1 MAMRRLPLAILILL
15 MLSGSAAG
23 ADRFETCRQK
33 LIKAQQLGALYDL
46 DWKPGKMP
54 KVIVGPAFH
63 QMPMDAK
70 EGFIE
75 TVNCFLLG
83 GKDGVINFDVK
94 EHLNHRVVGS
104 WTYGRYKP
112 KE

>member
-1 MAMRRLPLAILILL
+1 MRHLPITIIVLLILV
-15 MLSGSAAG
+15 GGAAG
-23 ADRFETCRQK
+23 ADQAETCRQK
-33 LIKAQQLGALYDL
+33 LIKAQQLGVLYDL

-54 KVIVGPAFH
+54 KVIVGPTFH
-63 QMPMDAK
+63 QMPLDAK
-70 EGFIE
+70 EGFVE

-83 GKDGVINFDVK
+83 GKSGAINFDVK